1 MKLTITIDGNNLDN
15 MFDVCQHLA
24 DNLFDGNLEVT
35 DFEDYDGDPVVE
47 VEYDDNVDYD
57 DEQEYESDEPDYD
70 GERCD
75 AMRKD
80 GEA

>member
-24 DNLFDGNLEVT
+24 DNLFDGQLEVT

-47 VEYDDNVDYD
+47 VEYDDEEVDYD
-57 DEQEYESDEPDYD
+57 GYPDYD

-75 AMRKD
+75 AIRKD